1 MLKPSVTDDQPAEP
15 KTIPQFRDVIAGM
28 TKSVFM
34 KINPAATQLAAT
46 LCIFASLV
54 WVLGASGQST
64 RRPTISAYIN
74 PGAVAA
80 PARSFL
86 FAFGDRIQRPGKER
100 ATLMGKYTDRSGA
113 VDFRLVWEVPGRLRF
128 DRSDKPGRPIIY
140 DEVIGWNNAAAIAPD
155 EAGALESLF
164 DDSPESFFYGMVQGA
179 GHRFLGNRFRAD
191 HGKTANYKGP
201 WYDLYQVVAPVRS
214 PQGISRRQKVYF
226 FDSQSGLLSR
236 VDYQAAGSVRIST
249 EMSGWSTLNGQ
260 AFPGSVVR
268 KENGVVVLT
277 VNFTSVSVGPTASD
291 GIFPGH

>member
-86 FAFGDRIQRPGKER
+86 FAFGDRIRRPGKER

-140 DEVIGWNNAAAIAPD
+140 DEVIGWNNAAAIARGWCARKPFRRQSGIVFLRN
-155 EAGALESLF
+155 GARRRPSVPRQPL
-164 DDSPESFFYGMVQGA
+164 
-179 GHRFLGNRFRAD
+179 
-191 HGKTANYKGP
+191 
-201 WYDLYQVVAPVRS
+201 
-214 PQGISRRQKVYF
+214 SRRSWE
-226 FDSQSGLLSR
+226 DSELQ
-236 VDYQAAGSVRIST
+236 
-249 EMSGWSTLNGQ
+249 
-260 AFPGSVVR
+260 
-268 KENGVVVLT
+268 
-277 VNFTSVSVGPTASD
+277 GPLV
-291 GIFPGH
+291 